1 MRGAGKRN
9 GMAAE
14 ASACPGP
21 SRAGRAMTNGS
32 RAQRRTAPSR
42 LSTQTTDLPE
52 LISVAARATAS
63 TSPASTW
70 RRRSSHGML
79 SRTRRSSGSVSRR
92 PVKRSGMAPSAGIVR
107 RPAGPGLNPGRVAAL
122 DGGVPKEVPSFTVNK
137 ACGSGLKAVVLAAQA
152 IQLGDAEVI
161 VAGGMESMSGA
172 PYILKK
178 ARFGIRLGHDEILD
192 SMIADGLTCPIT
204 FVHMGITAENIASK
218 YGISR
223 NEQDEFAAESQ
234 QKTAAA
240 QQGGKFKAE
249 IVPVEIPAKKGE
261 TLRFDTDE
269 HPRGDTTAQR
279 LAGLKPAFKKDGSV
293 TAGNASG
300 INDGGAAVV
309 VMSDRKAK
317 ELRLTPLATIRA
329 YAAVG
334 VDPSIMGM
342 GPWPASEK
350 ALERAKLRREE
361 IDLWELNEA
370 FAAQSLGVLRELRI
384 PKNRVNVHGGAI
396 ALGHPIGASGARVL
410 VTLLHA
416 MADRDARLGVA
427 SLCIGGGQG
436 IALVAERA

>member
-1 MRGAGKRN
+1 
-9 GMAAE
+9 MATPVIV
-14 ASACPGP
+14 SA
-21 SRAGRAMTNGS
+21 A
-32 RAQRRTAPSR
+32 RTAIGT
-42 LSTQTTDLPE
+42 LGGALAQTPATKLGAIAVRE
-52 LISVAARATAS
+52 AIRRAKVES
-63 TSPASTW
+63 DQVEEVILG
-70 RRRSSHGML
+70 HVL
-79 SRTRRSSGSVSRR
+79 
-92 PVKRSGMAPSAGIVR
+92 
-107 RPAGPGLNPGRVAAL
+107 PAGLGLNPGRVAAL
-122 DGGVPKEVPSFTVNK
+122 DAGVPKEVPSYTVNK
-137 ACGSGLKAVVLAAQA
+137 ACGSGLKAVALAAQA
-152 IQLGDAEVI
+152 ILLDDAQVV

-172 PYILKK
+172 PYLLRK
-178 ARFGIRLGHDEILD
+178 ARFGVRMGHDELVD

-204 FVHMGITAENIASK
+204 FVHMGITAENVASK
-218 YGISR
+218 YSIPR
-223 NEQDEFAAESQ
+223 EEQDEFAAESQ
-234 QKTAAA
+234 VKAGDAIKSGRFKT
-240 QQGGKFKAE
+240 E

-261 TLRFDTDE
+261 TLKFDTDE

-279 LAGLKPAFKKDGSV
+279 LGGLKPAFKKENGSV

-309 VMSDRKAK
+309 VMSEERAKALK
-317 ELRLTPLATIRA
+317 LTPLAKIRA
-329 YAAVG
+329 FASAG

-350 ALERAKLRREE
+350 ALARAGLRREE

-384 PKNRVNVHGGAI
+384 PKNRVNVNGGAI

-436 IALVAERA
+436 IAMIVERG